1 MNSSISISKR
11 WLIAYLITFLV
22 TLTGGWFYAKGL
34 EPETQFWS
42 QAFRDRREVQASRS
56 EKSHVLFT
64 GDSACSFGIDP
75 EVFTNET
82 GVPSVNLGGTRQM
95 GVDIF
100 MREALAQ
107 ARAGDSIVMI
117 ANPSLLALEDGELSK
132 TGAQM
137 ALALSD
143 ELSVEDRFKASR
155 PGFSHLVSFAGKFA
169 LRKPMFRYRLS
180 DLKENG
186 QVVTAA
192 RDHPAGQSKAFEMT
206 QDDILRCSTLLN
218 DWNQRCKAQ
227 GVRFCY
233 LISLELT
240 SSAMLEENR
249 AAKTTLFEE
258 LVALAGGDGAR
269 ILEPPFAACS
279 DEDALFADTL
289 FHLTADGAED
299 FTKEVA
305 QAVMSQLESP

>member
-1 MNSSISISKR
+1 MNSSTSISKK
-11 WLIAYLITFLV
+11 WLAAYLITFLAS
-22 TLTGGWFYAKGL
+22 LGMGWFYAQGL

-42 QAFRDRREVQASRS
+42 QAFRDRREVLESRN
-56 EKSHVLFT
+56 EKPHVLFT

-75 EVFTNET
+75 TVFTNET

-107 ARAGDSIVMI
+107 ARAGDVVVMI
-117 ANPSLLALEDGELSK
+117 ANPTLLAFEDGELSK

-137 ALALSD
+137 ALALGD
-143 ELSVEDRFKASR
+143 ELSVEDRYKASR
-155 PGFSHLVSFAGKFA
+155 PGFSHLVSLAGKFA

-186 QVVTAA
+186 QVVTAD
-192 RDHPAGQSKAFEMT
+192 RDHPAGQSQAFEMT
-206 QDDILRCSTLLN
+206 RDDVLRCAELLN

-240 SSAMLEENR
+240 SSEMLEENR
-249 AAKTTLFEE
+249 AAKTALFEE
-258 LVALAGGDGAR
+258 LVTLAGDDGVR

-289 FHLTADGAED
+289 FHLTADGAEN